1 MSMGHLITSIQNL
14 PKFQC
19 LWLTPVLK
27 NEHLLSQIK
36 QVKHR
41 ALFVIGTADPYYD
54 KRNLDELLQATGG
67 ESITNEALTGYSAP
81 ESNRRAYNFS
91 KVAVT
96 ARLDTSNLEIFLNI
110 SR

>member
-1 MSMGHLITSIQNL
+1 L

-54 KRNLDELLQATGG
+54 KRNLDELLQVTGG
-67 ESITNEALTGYSAP
+67 ESITIEAADHS
-81 ESNRRAYNFS
+81 
-91 KVAVT
+91 
-96 ARLDTSNLEIFLNI
+96 LEIDGDAIKSLQALERVMMGIEKFLG
-110 SR
+110 